1 MAPPITIARS
11 FLRRSTAF
19 LPLQVMT
26 FLQSSLLR
34 CCAVFGA
41 ALLFALPAQAQKIV
55 NYGAD
60 FLAGGVGGRAL
71 GMGGTHVALATDVS
85 AGYWNAAGLGSI
97 SYPEVAYMHAERF
110 AGVVSFDYGSVAW
123 PINARSTLG
132 ISFFRS
138 GVNDI
143 KNTLDAWDP
152 ERDRPKPNPEDHV
165 SSFSAADAAFY
176 LSYARAVQ
184 RNLTAGASVKI
195 IRRNIGSFANA
206 WGYSFDVGARYRL
219 GSILLGVN
227 LQDAAS
233 MRQSWSVDQGSLGN
247 IEDVFGETLPQGGV
261 EVLLPVARLGS
272 GYVLGIG
279 DNSVTVGFDVD
290 LAFDGQR
297 SYALNTGDV
306 SYHPRMGAE
315 YSYKGIVA
323 LRAGVG
329 DITKSERFGWSASP
343 TVGAGLR
350 LNQLNVDYGF
360 GDFAGLAS
368 DLGFTHR
375 ISARLTL
382 ARSAWQRTG
391 E

>member
-1 MAPPITIARS
+1 MLSLCTRDIVSVAAVVATLLIAH
-11 FLRRSTAF
+11 
-19 LPLQVMT
+19 P
-26 FLQSSLLR
+26 
-34 CCAVFGA
+34 A
-41 ALLFALPAQAQKIV
+41 AAQKLV

-85 AGYWNAAGLGSI
+85 AGYWNPSGLS
-97 SYPEVAYMHAERF
+97 SLNYPEVAYMHAERF
-110 AGVVSFDYGSVAW
+110 AGVVSFDYGSIAW

-132 ISFFRS
+132 ISIFRS

-152 ERDRPKPNPEDHV
+152 ERDQPKANPEDHV
-165 SSFSAADAAFY
+165 SSFSAADAAFF

-184 RNLTAGASVKI
+184 EHLTLGASAKV
-195 IRRNIGSFANA
+195 IRRNIGDFASA

-219 GSILLGVN
+219 GRLILGVN

-233 MRQSWSVDQGSLGN
+233 MRQSWSVNQESLSN
-247 IEDVFGETLPQGGV
+247 IEEVFGETLPQGGV
-261 EVLLPVARLGS
+261 EVMLPLARLGS
-272 GYVLGIG
+272 GYVFELG
-279 DNSVTVGFDVD
+279 DNSFAMGLDVD

-306 SYHPRMGAE
+306 SYHPRVGAE

-350 LNQLNVDYGF
+350 LNQLHVDYGF

-368 DLGFTHR
+368 DLGFSHR

-382 ARSAWQRTG
+382 ARSSWQRTG